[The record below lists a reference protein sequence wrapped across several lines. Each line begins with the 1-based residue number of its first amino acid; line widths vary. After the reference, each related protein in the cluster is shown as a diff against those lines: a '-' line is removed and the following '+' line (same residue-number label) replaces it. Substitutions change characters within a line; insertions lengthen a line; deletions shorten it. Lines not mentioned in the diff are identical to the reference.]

1 VRRYLSLLLLMPWPL
16 AVAGQA
22 TPPAPAPA
30 DAQALV
36 ERALANELRAAQD
49 TGHPVR
55 YRLFKTS
62 PRLSSTK
69 LMIETK
75 QGLVAR
81 LIAIDG
87 QPLSAADEK
96 KEQDRL
102 DGLLSD
108 PSRQRHRKQG
118 EDADAGR
125 ALKVLR
131 VLPKAFLYQYAG
143 TDANPASPGDS
154 WVKFTFKPNPA
165 FNPPDLETQV
175 LTAMTGEILVDSA
188 QERVTRLEGHLQ
200 EDVDFGWGIL
210 GRLNKGGWI
219 AIEQA
224 SVGEGQWHIV
234 RFKMVMSGRVLFK
247 SKFFDTAEEESDFKP
262 LPVGLGYEKAIEM
275 LRVGSGTAEH
285 SSP

>member
-1 VRRYLSLLLLMPWPL
+1 MPLPL
-16 AVAGQA
+16 AAAGQA
-22 TPPAPAPA
+22 APALAPA

-55 YRLFKTS
+55 YRLRKTS
-62 PRLSSTK
+62 PRLTSTK
-69 LMIETK
+69 LMVETS

-81 LIAIDG
+81 LVAIDG
-87 QPLSAADEK
+87 QPLSAVDEQ
-96 KEQDRL
+96 KEQSRL

-131 VLPKAFLYQYAG
+131 ALPKAFLYEYAG
-143 TDANPASPGDS
+143 TQANPDAPGS
-154 WVKFTFKPNPA
+154 SLVKFTFKPNPK
-165 FNPPDLETQV
+165 FNPPDLETQT
-175 LTAMTGEILVDSA
+175 LTVMTGEILIDPV
-188 QERVTRLEGHLQ
+188 QERVAHLEGRLEQ
-200 EDVDFGWGIL
+200 DVDFGWGIL

-224 SVGEGQWHIV
+224 GVGGGAWHVV
-234 RFKMVMSGRVLFK
+234 RLKMEMSGRVFFK
-247 SKFFDTAEEESDFKP
+247 AKVFDTAEEESDFSP

-275 LRVGSGTAEH
+275 LRAGDGAAEH